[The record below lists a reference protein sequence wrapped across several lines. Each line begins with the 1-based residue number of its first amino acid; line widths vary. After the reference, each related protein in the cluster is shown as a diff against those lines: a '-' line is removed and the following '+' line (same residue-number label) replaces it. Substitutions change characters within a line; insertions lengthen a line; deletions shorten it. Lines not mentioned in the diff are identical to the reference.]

1 MKFAIVIQA
10 RLGSKR
16 LPGKILKN
24 YQGYNL
30 LTVLIS
36 RLKNS
41 KKVKNIIIATTKNKK
56 DNQIVNF
63 CKNKSI
69 RCFRGEEKDVLRRY
83 YKVAIKFKIKNI
95 IRITSD
101 CPFIDIDILDKMV
114 SYFKNNKLDYYS
126 NTYPEPSTFPDGM
139 DIEIFKYKTLK
150 RANKLAKLP
159 SEREHVTLF
168 MRRFKKFKIKRYDLK
183 KNISKYRL
191 TIDYAKDFNL
201 FKKIVQYFGKKI
213 KFVKMSDLITYLS
226 ENPRLIKYQKKII
239 RNYSLKKDISKDS

>member
-83 YKVAIKFKIKNI
+83 YKAAIKFKIKNI

-101 CPFIDIDILDKMV
+101 CPFIDIDTLDKMI

-201 FKKIVQYFGKKI
+201 FKKIVQYFGKKV

-239 RNYSLKKDISKDS
+239 RNYSLKKDISKES

>member
-1 MKFAIVIQA
+1 
-10 RLGSKR
+10 
-16 LPGKILKN
+16 
-24 YQGYNL
+24 
-30 LTVLIS
+30 
-36 RLKNS
+36 
-41 KKVKNIIIATTKNKK
+41 
-56 DNQIVNF
+56 
-63 CKNKSI
+63 
-69 RCFRGEEKDVLRRY
+69 
-83 YKVAIKFKIKNI
+83 
-95 IRITSD
+95 
-101 CPFIDIDILDKMV
+101 
-114 SYFKNNKLDYYS
+114 
-126 NTYPEPSTFPDGM
+126 M

-201 FKKIVQYFGKKI
+201 FKKIVQYFGKKV

-239 RNYSLKKDISKDS
+239 RNYSLKKDISKES